1 MYYYPCCEVSKPTH
15 KEQQIIP
22 AYQIPCSFILI
33 QDVVNQYHPEQ
44 TDKDFVIGAFSDAVA
59 IDGWLYIS
67 GQGPVDFA
75 TGTFIKG
82 TIEEETRQTLHNIS
96 CLLKAAGC
104 TMEDVVKCSA
114 HLVDIADWER
124 FNKEYLE
131 HFKNSEFKPQH
142 TYCGCLGKLAMMFYK
157 IKIRR

>member
-1 MYYYPCCEVSKPTH
+1 M
-15 KEQQIIP
+15 P

-59 IDGWLYIS
+59 IDGWLCK
-67 GQGPVDFA
+67 GGHGPVDFA

-114 HLVDIADWER
+114 HLVDIAD
-124 FNKEYLE
+124 
-131 HFKNSEFKPQH
+131 
-142 TYCGCLGKLAMMFYK
+142 
-157 IKIRR
+157 